1 MMPEKSVYGDWPKSG
16 EIDIMEHV
24 GYAPE
29 NVHYAAH
36 SEKYNHVKGVQKNR
50 AVPCANVDGEYHI
63 YALEWKEDSL
73 TWILDG
79 KPMFTLDKE
88 NGADWESWPFDQN
101 FYLIL
106 NFAFGGGWGGQQGV
120 DRSALPQE
128 YLIDYVRVFQ

>member
-1 MMPEKSVYGDWPKSG
+1 
-16 EIDIMEHV
+16 
-24 GYAPE
+24 
-29 NVHYAAH
+29 
-36 SEKYNHVKGVQKNR
+36 
-50 AVPCANVDGEYHI
+50 
-63 YALEWKEDSL
+63 
-73 TWILDG
+73 
-79 KPMFTLDKE
+79 MFTLDKE